1 MASVR
6 ALNIGLV
13 NCKVNQNE
21 TLNVSGTLNVESSIT
36 VSNGFTNS
44 MNTVNTKGGGCFIHT
59 TVLDGLFNS
68 SDEAGRA
75 IAYIPNESPF
85 YDKDNFLYDS
95 ATKQALALY
104 NMIDTYFD
112 FSIDRGIVVDPQRSV
127 IVTSTDHTGGS
138 IGMYFSYD
146 VNEWEAVFGVFVTPI
161 FIHQTRDGVLIKSDY
176 AKVWSFG
183 QGRWDSGASDG
194 DWQIGDKIALQIFLP
209 DVSGRNTNGV
219 VVNRKASIDTYNEY
233 ASLSASALAYSASE
247 EAYLFNNVLKMDAYG
262 FGGNCSVAVMFKLG
276 DNVTSQFPCIFWF
289 WGTHTNG
296 VQYRCVLDIT
306 DTNLLRVVIKE
317 GGGRLTNWGND
328 PLTVGEW
335 YHIVLVNTTSEI
347 KLYINGSLRTHSS
360 TGGLAGLPY
369 VDYGDSSIFTS
380 SDTNPAFW
388 IGGAHGENR
397 RLVQSYI
404 KYFAIFNEVLD
415 ETQIIK
421 LWNLWFEAEAVESVD
436 LGTYDSYSITTND
449 TAKLE
454 FTSSRAAKGFIEE
467 IENPPEASRVY
478 SSVVSGDSN
487 GTGHAQSML
496 DSPQAWSADE
506 ADEAADETDPYM
518 TIDLGSTK
526 TVIGVITQGR
536 NPANLIEVNWQ
547 WVTEYQI
554 TSSENGSDFFDV
566 DGGTTFVGNTD
577 ASTKVSNYFYAS
589 VRAQYIRFHPIVSSC
604 YNYTSMRAGV
614 ITSVWKTIIGQVQNS
629 TIYSSPE
636 LDVPKICNFDL
647 SGCRVE
653 NGERLSF
660 RTSEGWGESYIYGV
674 DNEEKAQLHNF
685 YLDEC
690 YVHNIRVPY
699 NYNIYF
705 QTSGDQWNNSRIQSW
720 ELETNAQ
727 MHNFDLVNCRV
738 RGGDSI
744 YFASGSGW
752 THSFIKGRSDLYNA
766 RMWNFD
772 FIDCR
777 VDHQQQ
783 IFFAAGGGWDSYLIG
798 RGDLDHARMWNFD
811 LHDCRDAGLV
821 TISDDRAKHNEVDI
835 SNCLATLNKLK
846 PKFYIKTEIM
856 DSSGNEYPRDHNF
869 DVIPDDATYESGL
882 IAQEISNNAIELRHL
897 VRGEEYDASGNPQ
910 TLSVNYTG
918 LHAYEV
924 GAIQELLKRVE
935 YLEQRVGRVEYL
947 EQEVERLKNNQ

>member
-44 MNTVNTKGGGCFIHT
+44 MNTVNTKGGDCFIHT
-59 TVLDGLFNS
+59 TVLDGAFNS

-75 IAYIPNESPF
+75 IAYIPNEYPF

-95 ATKQALALY
+95 DTKQALALY

-112 FSIDRGIVVDPQRSV
+112 FRIGRVVVDQLISV
-127 IVTSTDHTGGS
+127 DVVHVTYDGDASGR
-138 IGMYFSYD
+138 YFYFYSS
-146 VNEWEAVFGVFVTPI
+146 EWEEQFGYINDSYAMPYIYQIRGGGVERQGVVRISPI
-161 FIHQTRDGVLIKSDY
+161 GGAGAPQGLRIGKWNINDSDE
-176 AKVWSFG
+176 
-183 QGRWDSGASDG
+183 

-209 DVSGRNTNGV
+209 DVSGRNTDGV
-219 VVNRKASIDTYNEY
+219 VVNRKASIDTYLEY
-233 ASLSASALAYSASE
+233 ASLSESALAYSASK

-262 FGGNCSVAVMFKLG
+262 FGGDCAVAVMIKL
-276 DNVTSQFPCIFWF
+276 DSNQWPQPVEDLLAIPRVEAQYPCIFWF
-289 WGTHTNG
+289 MGTNTNG
-296 VQYRCVLDIT
+296 QYRCVLDIIY
-306 DTNLLRVVIKE
+306 TNVLRVVIKE
-317 GGGRLTNWGND
+317 GVTTRMTKWEND
-328 PLTVGEW
+328 PLTVDVW

-347 KLYINGSLRTHSS
+347 KLYINGSLRTPSI
-360 TGGLAGLPY
+360 TGGLSGLPY
-369 VDYGDSSIFTS
+369 VDFGDSSVFTS

-388 IGGAHGENR
+388 IGGASGQNR
-397 RLVQSYI
+397 RLLQSYI

-421 LWNLWFEAEAVESVD
+421 LWNLWFGAEVVSVD

-467 IENPPEASRVY
+467 IENPPGESRSY
-478 SSVVSGDSN
+478 ST
-487 GTGHAQSML
+487 TGGSHPENHQRSWL
-496 DSPQAWSADE
+496 DSPQAWSAGDE
-506 ADEAADETDPYM
+506 DDDHYPYM

-536 NPANLIEVNWQ
+536 NPDGPEE

-554 TSSENGSDFFDV
+554 TSSEDNLTFYDV
-566 DGGTTFVGNTD
+566 DGGTKFVGNRD

-589 VRAQYIRFHPIVSSC
+589 VRARYIRFHPNKLLAH
-604 YNYTSMRAGV
+604 NYTSMRAGV
-614 ITSVWKTIIGQVQNS
+614 ITSVWKTIIQLGQVQNS

-647 SGCRVE
+647 SGCRVD

-674 DNEEKAQLHNF
+674 DSEEKAQLHNF
-685 YLDEC
+685 DMYSCRLNDYLFVQTNGGSYSVSYLEGGSTSDYTMAKMARFNLHEC
-690 YVHNIRVPY
+690 RLNDYLFV
-699 NYNIYF
+699 
-705 QTSGDQWNNSRIQSW
+705 QTDGGSYSVSYLQGGSTSDY
-720 ELETNAQ
+720 TMAK
-727 MHNFDLVNCRV
+727 MYKFDLYQCRIAN
-738 RGGDSI
+738 GDDV
-744 YFASGSGW
+744 F
-752 THSFIKGRSDLYNA
+752 
-766 RMWNFD
+766 
-772 FIDCR
+772 
-777 VDHQQQ
+777 
-783 IFFAAGGGWDSYLIG
+783 
-798 RGDLDHARMWNFD
+798 
-811 LHDCRDAGLV
+811 
-821 TISDDRAKHNEVDI
+821 SDDRAKHNEVDI

-869 DVIPDDATYESGL
+869 DVIPEDATYESGL
-882 IAQEISNNAIELRHL
+882 IAQEVSNNAIELRHL

-924 GAIQELLKRVE
+924 GAIKELLERVK
-935 YLEQRVGRVEYL
+935 YL
-947 EQEVERLKNNQ
+947 EQEVERLKTINDNQ